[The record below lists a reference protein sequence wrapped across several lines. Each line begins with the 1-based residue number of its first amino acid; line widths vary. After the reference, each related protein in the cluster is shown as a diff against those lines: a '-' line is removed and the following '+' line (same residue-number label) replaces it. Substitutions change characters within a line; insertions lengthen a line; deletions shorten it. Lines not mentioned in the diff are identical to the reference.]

1 MDIEI
6 RDNSLARFNND
17 KVNYSEYPITH
28 TTKLVND
35 IKKYGEDHTPN
46 QIQNASKLKN
56 GVYDAKWYGNTLEL
70 SNGELYMTKNSIGKG
85 KEYYS
90 GYDRIQ
96 ITDGIAK
103 VISKF
108 KKKSFSGYA
117 EIGPGLQGASY
128 GAKPVTV
135 NDITRLTFDSKGFHI
150 PPRVQHAFKLK
161 NKTYSMIDDKNGRW
175 MNNRPE
181 PQISISRDNSI
192 IRSKSRGNGL
202 DSPKDDTT
210 PLMPNKMTNVALDWN
225 KNEAF
230 HLAVEPWLTS
240 NLLSD
245 TSDGLYLGNIKG
257 DKVDTGDKV
266 ITLMVSV
273 KVDYPEAV
281 LVLVKN
287 QKAYIFKQ
295 SALQR
300 STGSRIFTNVIFS
313 EIKSPEQFRDY
324 AHNLMANA
332 HKSNYNPKITDKV
345 ANGILRNSKDY
356 GEAVGK
362 LKSSLKHYSDFND
375 MIRSFADADKPN
387 DDSDDQDS
395 EDKIKEEEEELKRKA
410 AELEKRKTDL
420 KAKRQESEVK
430 DKDAKDQ
437 ENATDDTKDP
447 DVNQSGDQG
456 KSGTGEAQNQP
467 GDESQAKTGTGKA
480 NFKRGGADP
489 KESTEQPAPSNAPN
503 AFKTAKPD
511 TSSVSSIDPNK
522 PAQVE
527 DQHQDTPDD
536 NKSRAI
542 KDKDSEDEIDYRFEV
557 EPSDLKI
564 EMQCLIGTLVM
575 SPAYVH
581 LFHLCTT
588 DYAAHM
594 ALEEFYKK
602 MPELVDRLAENYL
615 ATTATTNFQ
624 VCVVPNSLD
633 PVKYLESL
641 QEYIIRY
648 QTAKLNNE
656 SAFQS
661 LVDDIS
667 NLIGVTLYRLK
678 RLKMGRKVFSFIKN

>member
-1 MDIEI
+1 MENNGI
-6 RDNSLARFNND
+6 RFSSGKD
-17 KVNYSEYPITH
+17 NYSEYPILH
-28 TTKLVND
+28 KVKLDNT
-35 IKKYGEDHTPN
+35 IKKDGEDHTPDK
-46 QIQNASKLKN
+46 ILPAERLKN
-56 GVYDAKWYGNTLEL
+56 GIYDAKWYGNTLEL

-85 KEYYS
+85 KEFYS
-90 GYDRIQ
+90 EYDRIKL
-96 ITDGIAK
+96 TNGIAK
-103 VISKF
+103 VVSKF
-108 KKKSFSGYA
+108 KKKTFSGFA
-117 EIGPGLQGASY
+117 GIGAGLQGQSY
-128 GAKPVTV
+128 GSKSATV
-135 NDITRLTFDSKGFHI
+135 NDVTRLTFDSAGFHI
-150 PPRVQHAFKLK
+150 PSKVQNAFKLK
-161 NKTYSMIDDKNGRW
+161 NKSYSMIGDRKGGW
-175 MNNRPE
+175 TGSRPE
-181 PQISISRDNSI
+181 PQISISRDNTI
-192 IRSKSRGNGL
+192 IRSKSRGSSL
-202 DSPKDDTT
+202 DGPKDEIT

-225 KNEAF
+225 RDAAF
-230 HLAVEPWLTS
+230 HLAIEPWLTS

-245 TSDGLYLGNIKG
+245 TDDGLYLGNIKG

-266 ITLMVSV
+266 ITLMVSI

-287 QKAYIFKQ
+287 KKAYIFKQ
-295 SALQR
+295 SALQK

-313 EIKSPEQFRDY
+313 EIKSPEQFKDY

-332 HKSNYNPKITDKV
+332 HKDHYDPKKTDKV
-345 ANGILRNSKDY
+345 ASGILKNSKDY

-375 MIRSFADADKPN
+375 IIKSFADTDK
-387 DDSDDQDS
+387 SDDQSDDDS

-420 KAKRQESEVK
+420 KAKRQEEADPK

-437 ENATDDTKDP
+437 EQATDKTQDP
-447 DVNQSGDQG
+447 DTNQTGDQS
-456 KSGTGEAQNQP
+456 KSGSGSSEDQP

-480 NFKRGGADP
+480 NFKRSGTSP
-489 KESTEQPAPSNAPN
+489 KEATEQPAPNNAPN

-511 TSSVSSIDPNK
+511 ESSVSSIDPNK

-527 DQHQDTPDD
+527 DQSQGPTEED
-536 NKSRAI
+536 KQQQAI
-542 KDKDSEDEIDYRFEV
+542 NDKDASDEIDYRFEV
-557 EPSDLKI
+557 EPSEPKI

-602 MPELVDRLAENYL
+602 MPELVDKLAENYL
-615 ATTATTNFQ
+615 STTPTTNFQ
-624 VCVVPNSLD
+624 VCIVPDSLD

-641 QEYIIRY
+641 QEYIIKY
-648 QTAKLNNE
+648 QTAKLANE

-678 RLKMGRKVFSFIKN
+678 RLKIGRKSFSFIRA